1 MGKKLIRLY
10 LEEELL
16 EDKEYALNKDQS
28 HYLNNVMRK
37 NVGDKIILFNKTE
50 WESVIILQGKINIV
64 KLEKKLRDQT
74 ISPKIN
80 LIFAPIKLHRMNFL
94 IEKATELNVTEFT
107 PIITDHSVV
116 DKINIE
122 RLRKIAIE
130 ASEQCERTTIPIFNE
145 ITTLPKLL
153 GNFKSELIFCNE
165 TEQSNKLVNTGSGD
179 KNILIGPEGGF
190 STKEIDLLNSLPFVR
205 SVKISE
211 NILRAETAAIASI
224 VAVSCSM

>member
-10 LEEELL
+10 LNEELV

-37 NVGDKIILFNKTE
+37 KVGDKIILFNKTE
-50 WESVIILQGKINIV
+50 WESVIIIQGKINIV
-64 KLEKKLRDQT
+64 RLEKKLRDQT

-107 PIITDHSVV
+107 PVITDHSVV

-122 RLRKIAIE
+122 RLRRIAIE
-130 ASEQCERTTIPIFNE
+130 ASEQCERNTIPVFNDI
-145 ITTLPKLL
+145 ITLTKLL
-153 GNFKSELIFCNE
+153 GDFQGELIFCHE
-165 TEQSNKLVNTGSGD
+165 TEKSNQIINTGSAD
-179 KNILIGPEGGF
+179 KNLLIGPEGGF
-190 STKEIDLLNSLPFVR
+190 STKEIALLNELPFVR

-211 NILRAETAAIASI
+211 NILRAETAAIAAVLLSI
-224 VAVSCSM
+224 

>member
-10 LEEELL
+10 LNEELV

-37 NVGDKIILFNKTE
+37 KVGDKIILFNKTE
-50 WESVIILQGKINIV
+50 WESVIIIQGKINIV
-64 KLEKKLRDQT
+64 RLEKKLRDQT

-107 PIITDHSVV
+107 PVITDHSVV

-122 RLRKIAIE
+122 RLRRIAIE
-130 ASEQCERTTIPIFNE
+130 ASEQCERNTIPVFNDI
-145 ITTLPKLL
+145 ITLTKLL
-153 GNFKSELIFCNE
+153 GDFQGELIFCNE
-165 TEQSNKLVNTGSGD
+165 TEKSNQIINTGSAD
-179 KNILIGPEGGF
+179 KNLLIGPEGGF
-190 STKEIDLLNSLPFVR
+190 STKEIALLNELPFVR

-211 NILRAETAAIASI
+211 NILRAETAAIAAVLLSI
-224 VAVSCSM
+224 